1 MLFYVHRFPGM
12 SEPKLR
18 LNKVNI
24 TEGESVTATCLTSE
38 ETGSLWFSFYDNSKE
53 VENARVTSNELTF
66 VPKGVGIHI
75 IHCSYLVLVLP
86 NSFRSQK
93 SNTVTLTVEG
103 TLDLFIGQFFQA
115 SSHLLIHGFASTEL
129 SIEPVLKISPQDN
142 VYEGDTL
149 NITCSV
155 SNVTKDHQAGE
166 LFLSQDTELL
176 KSGRTSIH
184 VNWTAHARTPM
195 LTIKCLLYLR
205 DVEKVVNK
213 TVSVSGEQTQ
223 NE

>member
-1 MLFYVHRFPGM
+1 MFFYVHRFLGM
-12 SEPKLR
+12 SMPILR
-18 LNKVNI
+18 FNKANI
-24 TEGESVTATCLTSE
+24 TEGESVTATCLAPG
-38 ETGSLWFSFYDNSKE
+38 ETGSLLFSFYDNSKE

-66 VPKGVGIHI
+66 VPKGVGNHI
-75 IHCSYLVLVLP
+75 IHCSYLVFVMP
-86 NSFRSQK
+86 NSFKSQT

-103 TLDLFIGQFFQA
+103 TLDLFIGPFFQA
-115 SSHLLIHGFASTEL
+115 SSHLMIHGFSSTEL

-142 VYEGDTL
+142 VYEGDTV

-155 SNVTKDHQAGE
+155 SNVTKDYQAGE
-166 LFLSQDTELL
+166 LLLSQDTELL
-176 KSGRTSIH
+176 KSGKTSIH

-195 LTIKCLLYLR
+195 LTIKCRLYLR
-205 DVEKVVNK
+205 DVVKVVNK